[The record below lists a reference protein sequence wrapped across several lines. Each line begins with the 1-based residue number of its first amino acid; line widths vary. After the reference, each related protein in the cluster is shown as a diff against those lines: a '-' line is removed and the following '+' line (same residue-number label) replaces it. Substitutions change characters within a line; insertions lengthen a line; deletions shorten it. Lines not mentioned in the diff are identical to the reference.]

1 MMRAAIVKVEMLP
14 CGLALMA
21 LESLRRP

>member
-1 MMRAAIVKVEMLP
+1 MRAAIVKVEMLP